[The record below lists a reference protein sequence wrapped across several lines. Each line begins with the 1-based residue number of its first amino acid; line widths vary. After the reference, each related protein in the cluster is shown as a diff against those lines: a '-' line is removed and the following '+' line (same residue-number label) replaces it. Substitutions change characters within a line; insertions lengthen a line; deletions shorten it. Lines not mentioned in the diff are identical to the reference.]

1 MKYCVQRLF
10 IENICMTALIKMRHF
25 LEGVSSP
32 SAVKKGEAEASALY
46 ISRCDIFRRRF
57 TALMEKKVTQEPL
70 SYTGENVNAL
80 SCLHGKLTDHD
91 YL

>member
-1 MKYCVQRLF
+1 
-10 IENICMTALIKMRHF
+10 
-25 LEGVSSP
+25 
-32 SAVKKGEAEASALY
+32 
-46 ISRCDIFRRRF
+46 
-57 TALMEKKVTQEPL
+57 MEKKVTQEPL